1 VKKATLERV
10 QARLSEYVAASVK
23 HPVLILRAGKPVAML
38 IGLDRKVHRTPTKL
52 RVVLKRAWKDYEN
65 QGGVPHE
72 EFWKALAEEV
82 GKSQKRGQHDNTEEN
97 ESLRRKRGSRP

>member
-1 VKKATLERV
+1 MGTSLRPEKPVSGLLRCQRRGGHPPGLRRKGRESPVHRRGGGGSVKKATLERV

-52 RVVLKRAWKDYEN
+52 RVVLKRAW
-65 QGGVPHE
+65 
-72 EFWKALAEEV
+72 
-82 GKSQKRGQHDNTEEN
+82 
-97 ESLRRKRGSRP
+97 